1 MTSEWKE
8 TTLEDC
14 TSLLGDGLHGTPQ
27 YTQNGEYAFVNGN
40 NLVNGRIIIKSDTK
54 RVNRTQFE
62 KYKKE
67 LCDRM

>member
-27 YTQNGEYAFVNGN
+27 YTQNGEYAFV
-40 NLVNGRIIIKSDTK
+40 KTCK
-54 RVNRTQFE
+54 
-62 KYKKE
+62 
-67 LCDRM
+67 